1 MRQLRQLWQAEEDLD
16 PLLSNEDRLAPT
28 HQDEGVIIGMLADEA
43 SKVLLVDVG
52 VDVGSIAALVDV
64 LVAIAA
70 VEPLEVT

>member
-28 HQDEGVIIGMLADEA
+28 HQDEEVIIGVLADEA
-43 SKVLLVDVG
+43 SKVPLVDVG